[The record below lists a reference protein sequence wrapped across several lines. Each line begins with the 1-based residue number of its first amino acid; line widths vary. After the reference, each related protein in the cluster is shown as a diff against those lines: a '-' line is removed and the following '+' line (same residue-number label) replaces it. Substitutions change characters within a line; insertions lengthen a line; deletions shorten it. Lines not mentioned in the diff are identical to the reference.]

1 MYEVIYSMSNSKV
14 SNKINEIL
22 NMSRI
27 GILSTAH
34 NNVPNSRYMVFYN
47 DGNILYT
54 KTNINSIKI
63 DEIQSN
69 PKAHILLGYDDTN
82 NRSYLEI
89 EATLSIV
96 QDQETIDWLWKRQD
110 KSFFDNSEDPELCV
124 LKILPNTIKIMNDNE
139 LDQPEIV
146 KFD

>member
-1 MYEVIYSMSNSKV
+1 MCEVIYSMSNSKV

-69 PKAHILLGYDDTN
+69 PKAHILLGYDDTK

>member
-1 MYEVIYSMSNSKV
+1 MSNSKA
-14 SNKINEIL
+14 SIKINEIL

-47 DGNILYT
+47 DGTSLYT

-69 PKAHILLGYDDTN
+69 PKAHILLGYDDTK

-124 LKILPNTIKIMNDNE
+124 LKILPNTIKIMNDDE

>member
-1 MYEVIYSMSNSKV
+1 MSNSKV

-69 PKAHILLGYDDTN
+69 PKAHILLGYDDTK

>member
-1 MYEVIYSMSNSKV
+1 MSNSKA
-14 SNKINEIL
+14 STKINEIL

-47 DGNILYT
+47 DGTSLYT
-54 KTNINSIKI
+54 KTNINSIKV

-69 PKAHILLGYDDTN
+69 PKAHILLGYDDTK

-110 KSFFDNSEDPELCV
+110 KSFFDNSENPELCV
-124 LKILPNTIKIMNDNE
+124 LKILPNTIKIMNDDE

>member
-1 MYEVIYSMSNSKV
+1 MSNSKA

-22 NMSRI
+22 NTSRI
-27 GILSTAH
+27 GILSTAY

-47 DGNILYT
+47 DGNTLYT

-69 PKAHILLGYDDTN
+69 PKAHILLGYDDTK

-124 LKILPNTIKIMNDNE
+124 LKILPNTIKIMNDDE

-146 KFD
+146 QFD

>member
-1 MYEVIYSMSNSKV
+1 MSNSKV

-69 PKAHILLGYDDTN
+69 PKA
-82 NRSYLEI
+82 
-89 EATLSIV
+89 
-96 QDQETIDWLWKRQD
+96 
-110 KSFFDNSEDPELCV
+110 
-124 LKILPNTIKIMNDNE
+124 
-139 LDQPEIV
+139 
-146 KFD
+146 

>member
-1 MYEVIYSMSNSKV
+1 MSNSKA

-22 NMSRI
+22 NTSRI

-47 DGNILYT
+47 DGNTLYT
-54 KTNINSIKI
+54 KTNVNSIKI

-69 PKAHILLGYDDTN
+69 PKAHILLGYNDTK

-89 EATLSIV
+89 EATLSVV
-96 QDQETIDWLWKRQD
+96 QDQETIDWLWK
-110 KSFFDNSEDPELCV
+110 
-124 LKILPNTIKIMNDNE
+124 
-139 LDQPEIV
+139 
-146 KFD
+146 

>member
-1 MYEVIYSMSNSKV
+1 MSNSKA

-22 NMSRI
+22 NTSRI

-47 DGNILYT
+47 DGNTLYT
-54 KTNINSIKI
+54 KTNVNSIKI

-69 PKAHILLGYDDTN
+69 PKAHILLGYNDTK

-89 EATLSIV
+89 EATLSVV

-124 LKILPNTIKIMNDNE
+124 LKILPNTIKIMNDDE

-146 KFD
+146 QFD

>member
-1 MYEVIYSMSNSKV
+1 MCEVIYSMSNSKV

-47 DGNILYT
+47 EGNILYT

>member
-1 MYEVIYSMSNSKV
+1 MSNSKV

-69 PKAHILLGYDDTN
+69 PKAHILLGYDDTK

-110 KSFFDNSEDPELCV
+110 KTFFDNSEDPELCV